1 MKALIIAAGKGSRL
15 KSLTIVEP
23 KPLIQLLGLSL
34 IERIILTARQAG
46 IDEFVI
52 VIGYLEEKIKD
63 KLGDGKRYG
72 VKITYIENLEWQR
85 GNGVSV
91 LKVKEFLEE

>member
-1 MKALIIAAGKGSRL
+1 M
-15 KSLTIVEP
+15 
-23 KPLIQLLGLSL
+23 GLYL

-52 VIGYLEEKIKD
+52 VIGYPEEKIKD

>member
-52 VIGYLEEKIKD
+52 VIGYLEGKIKD